1 MLKFGVSM
9 RTVIFASFLT
19 GAMLTSA
26 PTQAAYTI
34 KDGKLIQTHELATMS
49 VQDHYSAA
57 LEALEQSHWEDLVLQ
72 SNILIK
78 NFPESPFAS
87 IAQYYLGVGFYH
99 LGELEMANKQLSLY
113 LKKQSAQKF
122 FEEAIKYKFAIADK
136 FQNGERKHLLGLESM
151 PKWMPAAEE
160 AIEIYDEVISALP
173 HHELAV
179 QSLFGKGGI
188 LAAQEDYKLS
198 VETYQALIRKFN
210 KHPLACESYIGIG
223 KVYLTECKNEYPDP
237 DFLDLAEINFKKF
250 CGDFPNEP
258 RIIQAENML
267 IEMREIYADS
277 LYETARFYERTKKP
291 HASAI
296 YYNKILAKY
305 PKTKTANSSE
315 ERLAYLEKKYNKPY
329 RDMRTLPEV
338 QEDLAKVE
346 NFHGTELSSTLD
358 AEISN
363 EQKNT
368 AQEDSSLDPMVLSGE
383 GGA

>member
-1 MLKFGVSM
+1 M
-9 RTVIFASFLT
+9 RIIILASLVA
-19 GAMLTSA
+19 GAMLSSF
-26 PTQAAYTI
+26 PVQAAYTI

-49 VQDHYSAA
+49 VQEHYSAA

-113 LKKQSAQKF
+113 LKKQSAPKF

-136 FQNGERKHLLGLESM
+136 FQNGERKHVLGLESM

-173 HHELAV
+173 HHELAI
-179 QSLFGKGGI
+179 QSLFGKGEL
-188 LAAQEDYKLS
+188 LAAEEDYKLS
-198 VETYQALIRKFN
+198 VETYQILIRKFN

-237 DFLDLAEINFKKF
+237 DFLDLAELNFKKF
-250 CGDFPNEP
+250 TADFPNEP
-258 RIIQAENML
+258 RIAQAENML
-267 IEMREIYADS
+267 IEMREIYADN

-315 ERLAYLEKKYNKPY
+315 DRLAYLEKKYNKPY
-329 RDMRTLPEV
+329 RDNRNSPETLDDV
-338 QEDLAKVE
+338 VKVE
-346 NFHGTELSSTLD
+346 GSDNTQLSSILD
-358 AEISN
+358 TEVKIEPASKT
-363 EQKNT
+363 QD
-368 AQEDSSLDPMVLSGE
+368 DSSTAPESLSGE
-383 GGA
+383 GSA

>member
-1 MLKFGVSM
+1 M
-9 RTVIFASFLT
+9 RIIILASLVA
-19 GAMLTSA
+19 GAMLSSI
-26 PTQAAYTI
+26 PVQAAYTI

-49 VQDHYSAA
+49 VQEHYSAA

-113 LKKQSAQKF
+113 LKKQSAPKF
-122 FEEAIKYKFAIADK
+122 LEEAIKYKFAIADK

-173 HHELAV
+173 HHELAI
-179 QSLFGKGGI
+179 QSLFGKGEL
-188 LAAQEDYKLS
+188 LAAEEDYKLS
-198 VETYQALIRKFN
+198 VETYQILIRKFN

-250 CGDFPNEP
+250 TADFPNEP
-258 RIIQAENML
+258 RIAQAENML
-267 IEMREIYADS
+267 IEMREIYADN

-315 ERLAYLEKKYNKPY
+315 DRLAYLEKKYNKPY
-329 RDMRTLPEV
+329 RDNRNSPETLDDV
-338 QEDLAKVE
+338 VKVE
-346 NFHGTELSSTLD
+346 GSDNTQLSSILD
-358 AEISN
+358 TEVKIEPASKT
-363 EQKNT
+363 QD
-368 AQEDSSLDPMVLSGE
+368 DSSTAPESLSGE
-383 GGA
+383 GSA

>member
-1 MLKFGVSM
+1 M
-9 RTVIFASFLT
+9 RIIVLASLVA
-19 GAMLTSA
+19 GAMLSSIDV
-26 PTQAAYTI
+26 QAAYTI
-34 KDGKLIQTHELATMS
+34 KDGKLIQTHELATLS
-49 VQDHYSAA
+49 VQEHYSAA
-57 LEALEQSHWEDLVLQ
+57 LEALEKSCWEDLVLQ

-78 NFPESPFAS
+78 NFPDSPFAS

-113 LKKQSAQKF
+113 LKKQSAPKF

-136 FQNGERKHLLGLESM
+136 FQNGEKMHLLGLESM
-151 PKWMPAAEE
+151 PKWLPAAEE

-173 HHELAV
+173 HHELAI
-179 QSLFGKGGI
+179 QALFGKGEL
-188 LAAQEDYKLS
+188 LASEEDYKLS
-198 VETYQALIRKFN
+198 VETYQILIRKFN

-250 CGDFPNEP
+250 TADFPNEP
-258 RIIQAENML
+258 RIVQAENML
-267 IEMREIYADS
+267 VEMREIYADN

-305 PKTKTANSSE
+305 PKTITAHSSE
-315 ERLAYLEKKYNKPY
+315 ERLAYLEKKYNKPF

-338 QEDLAKVE
+338 QDDVVKLEASDNTQK
-346 NFHGTELSSTLD
+346 SSTVD
-358 AEISN
+358 KEMKI
-363 EQKNT
+363 EQSSKT
-368 AQEDSSLDPMVLSGE
+368 QEDSYRAPVSLSGE
-383 GGA
+383 DSA

>member
-1 MLKFGVSM
+1 M
-9 RTVIFASFLT
+9 RIIILASLVA
-19 GAMLTSA
+19 GAMLTSM
-26 PTQAAYTI
+26 PVRAAYTI

-49 VQDHYSAA
+49 VQEHYSSA
-57 LEALEQSHWEDLVLQ
+57 LEALEQSRWEDLVLQ

-78 NFPESPFAS
+78 NFPESPFTS

-99 LGELEMANKQLSLY
+99 LGELEMANKQLTQY
-113 LKKQSAQKF
+113 LKKQSAPKF

-173 HHELAV
+173 HHELAI
-179 QSLFGKGGI
+179 QSLFGKGEL
-188 LAAQEDYKLS
+188 LAAEEDYKLS
-198 VETYQALIRKFN
+198 IETYQILIRKFT

-223 KVYLTECKNEYPDP
+223 KVYLKECKNEYPDP

-250 CGDFPNEP
+250 TADFPNEP
-258 RIIQAENML
+258 RIVQAENML
-267 IEMREIYADS
+267 IEMREIYADN

-315 ERLAYLEKKYNKPY
+315 ERLAYLEKKHNKPY

-338 QEDLAKVE
+338 QDDVVKVE
-346 NFHGTELSSTLD
+346 ASDNIQLSSAVD
-358 AEISN
+358 SVAEI
-363 EQKNT
+363 EQASK
-368 AQEDSSLDPMVLSGE
+368 AKEDSNIAPESLSGE
-383 GGA
+383 GSA